1 VSAKIG
7 VAINSCGMVA
17 YEHARAYLRDPRC
30 EIVGVT
36 SRTRAS
42 AEKLVTELGLDCTI
56 YPDYEAL
63 LDDSRVQALSITTP
77 NFQHAAEAAAAA
89 RAGKHILL
97 EKPPGI
103 HHAELDELEQALRGS
118 GLTTVCSFVL
128 RWNPLVLNL
137 TRLQQEGAYG
147 EVFFVQ
153 TDYWHGVGEIIRP
166 DRWLAKREFTGS
178 AFLAG
183 GSHAVDLAR
192 HFAGDIVSV
201 SAYSQR
207 RLEGFDYDTT
217 ISATVKLASGGVGR
231 ISVSFDA
238 PGPYQFNIVV
248 IGSEGMSRDDH
259 FWSKRAFPQQD
270 DWVTIPC
277 ITPNSGSVSHH
288 PFTAEIAHFLDCIQ
302 EGRDG
307 DPSVRH
313 AIETARVCLAVDESA
328 AQGGAAVAVR
338 RPNAS

>member
-1 VSAKIG
+1 MSGKIG

-17 YEHARAYLRDPRC
+17 HEHAKAYLRDPRC

-42 AEKLVTELGLDCTI
+42 AERFVAELGLDCTI

-63 LDDSRVQALSITTP
+63 LSDPRVQALSITSP
-77 NFQHAAEAAAAA
+77 NFQHAREATLAA

-103 HHAELDELEQALRGS
+103 NHAELNELGQSLAGS
-118 GLTTVCSFVL
+118 GLTTLCSFVL

-147 EVFFVQ
+147 DVFFVQ
-153 TDYWHGVGEIIRP
+153 TDYWHGVGDIISP
-166 DRWLAKREFTGS
+166 DRWLSNKEFTGS

-207 RLEGFDYDTT
+207 RAEGFDYDTT
-217 ISATVKLASGGVGR
+217 ISATVKLANGGVGR
-231 ISVSFDA
+231 ISTCFDA
-238 PGPYQFNIVV
+238 PGPYQFNIEV
-248 IGSEGMSRDDH
+248 IGSEGMSRQERV
-259 FWSKRAFPQQD
+259 WSKTAFPNQD
-270 DWVTIPC
+270 DWVSIPC
-277 ITPNSGSVSHH
+277 ITPDSGSVSHH
-288 PFTAEIAHFLDCIQ
+288 PFTAEIAHFLDRIQ

-307 DPSVRH
+307 DPSLPH

-328 AQGGAAVAVR
+328 AQDGAAVAVKR
-338 RPNAS
+338 

>member
-1 VSAKIG
+1 MSDRIG
-7 VAINSCGMVA
+7 VAINSCGSVA
-17 YEHARAYLRDPRC
+17 VEHARAYLRDPRC

-42 AEKLVTELGLDCTI
+42 AEKLVAELGLDCTI
-56 YPDYEAL
+56 YPDYAAL
-63 LDDSRVQALSITTP
+63 LSDSRVQAVSITSP
-77 NFQHAAEAAAAA
+77 NFLHAAEATAAA

-103 HHAELDELEQALRGS
+103 HHAELDELEAALRGS

-128 RWNPLVLNL
+128 RWNPLVQNL

-153 TDYWHGVGEIIRP
+153 TDYWHGVGDIIRP

-192 HFAGDIVSV
+192 HFAGDITSV
-201 SAYSQR
+201 SAFATR

-217 ISATVKLASGGVGR
+217 ISATLRLANGGVGR
-231 ISVSFDA
+231 VSVCFDA
-238 PGPYQFNIVV
+238 PGPYQFNLEV
-248 IGSEGMSRDDH
+248 IGSEGMSRQGRV
-259 FWSKRAFPQQD
+259 WSKRAFPHQD
-270 DWVTIPC
+270 DWVPLPC
-277 ITPNSGSVSHH
+277 AGPDSGAVSHH
-288 PFTAEIAHFLDCIQ
+288 PFTAEIAHFLDRIQ

-307 DPSVRH
+307 DPSVTH

-328 AQGGAAVAVR
+328 AQNGAPVAVR
-338 RPNAS
+338 RAGSE

>member
-1 VSAKIG
+1 VIIMSAKIG

-17 YEHARAYLRDPRC
+17 HEHAKAYLRDPRC

-36 SRTRAS
+36 SRTRAT
-42 AEKLVTELGLDCTI
+42 AEQFVADLGLDCTI

-63 LDDSRVQALSITTP
+63 LSDARVQALSITSP
-77 NFQHAAEAAAAA
+77 NFQHAAEATAAAK
-89 RAGKHILL
+89 AGKHILL

-103 HHAELDELEQALRGS
+103 SHPELDALEAALRGS
-118 GLTTVCSFVL
+118 GLSTVCSFVL

-137 TRLQQEGAYG
+137 TQMQEKGAYG

-153 TDYWHGVGEIIRP
+153 TDYWHGVGEIISA
-166 DRWLAKREFTGS
+166 DRWLAQKQFTGS

-201 SAYSQR
+201 SAYAQH

-217 ISATVKLASGGVGR
+217 ISATLKLANGGVGPV
-231 ISVSFDA
+231 SVSFDA

-248 IGSEGMSRDDH
+248 IGSDGMSRDDR
-259 FWSKRAFPQQD
+259 FWSKRTFPHQN
-270 DWVTIPC
+270 DWVTVPC
-277 ITPNSGSVSHH
+277 LTPNSGSVSHH
-288 PFTAEIAHFLDCIQ
+288 PFQGEIAHFLDCIQ

-307 DPSVRH
+307 DPSVLH

-328 AQGGAAVAVR
+328 AQGGAAVAVKR
-338 RPNAS
+338 